1 MDFLYITGSI
11 PFSLDNL
18 RNLAFLY
25 LSYNQINGSIPLKIW
40 SLANLKALDLSSN
53 NISGSIHI
61 TVGSLTQGSQFRS
74 GLHFVFS
81 IEMTCFA
88 FKAFQHAVSGL
99 YCLYVCIIQ
108 NINSTN
114 IISIQIER

>member
-25 LSYNQINGSIPLKIW
+25 LSSNQINGSTPLKIW
-40 SLANLKALDLSSN
+40 NLANLKALDLSSN

-61 TVGSLTQGSQFRS
+61 TLGSLTQGSQFRS
-74 GLHFVFS
+74 G
-81 IEMTCFA
+81 
-88 FKAFQHAVSGL
+88 
-99 YCLYVCIIQ
+99 
-108 NINSTN
+108 
-114 IISIQIER
+114 